1 MFKGLYD
8 SVVRLSRH
16 RHAPKYLAIVSFAES
31 SFFPVPPDV
40 MLAPMVLANRKRA
53 WRLAGL
59 TTLASVAG
67 GILGYYLGGFGES
80 LVTIY
85 GAQATLAQAQQ
96 WFADYGIWIILVAGF
111 TPVPYKIFTI
121 SAGMMGMSLGMF
133 VVASI
138 IGRGARFFLVAGFI
152 YFAGTFFATDKDLI
166 NVIRRYIDLLG
177 WVMIAL
183 VVTLFILLR

>member
-8 SVVRLSRH
+8 SVVRLSLH

-96 WFADYGIWIILVAGF
+96 WFADYGLWIILVAGF

-152 YFAGTFFATDKDLI
+152 YFAGTFFATDEDLI

>member
-40 MLAPMVLANRKRA
+40 MLAPMVLGNRKRA

-59 TTLASVAG
+59 TTVASVAG
-67 GILGYYLGGFGES
+67 GIFGYYLGGIGEW
-80 LVTIY
+80 LVIFY
-85 GAQATLAQAQQ
+85 GAQSALAQVQQ
-96 WFADYGIWIILVAGF
+96 WFTDYGIWIILVAGF

-121 SAGMMGMSLGMF
+121 SAGMMGMSLATF
-133 VVASI
+133 VIASI

-152 YFAGTFFATDKDLI
+152 YFAGTFFTTDEDLI
-166 NVIRRYIDLLG
+166 ITIRRYIDLLG
-177 WVMIAL
+177 WIIIAL
-183 VVTLFILLR
+183 LVTLFILLR